1 MCMDSKA
8 GAMMGSDADGADAT
22 LAEERLVHEEYKVW
36 KKNTPFLY
44 DVIITKALEWPSLT
58 AQWLPDRREPPGAPF
73 AVHKLLLGTHTSAG
87 VPNYLTLADVRVPSA
102 AAAADVAQYA
112 AEHAANPLP
121 SSSAAGGGGGGGG
134 GASAGDGGVGGYGAG
149 PASKIEIV
157 QEIPHDGEVNR
168 ARYMPQNAFLV
179 ATKTVSSDV
188 LLFDTS
194 KHPSKPPA
202 DGRAAPQA
210 RLSGHTK
217 EGYGLSWSLQQPGA
231 LASAADDGLV
241 VTWDVGANGSAT
253 VGGGRGGRPAKLNP
267 TATYAAHDGVVED
280 VAWHNHHAH
289 LLASVGDDRRLLVW
303 DTRSP
308 SRAPAP
314 SSRSGAHKAEINS
327 VAFNPFSE
335 FVLATGSADHSVALW
350 DLRSMRAKVHSCD
363 WHTDEVLTVAWS
375 PFHEAV
381 LASAGADRRVNVW
394 NLACIGEEQEKEDAE
409 DGPPELMFIHGGHTG
424 KLSDLAWSGT
434 DAWLLASVAEDNM
447 VQTWSVAEELVDAVD
462 GGEDDEEG
470 GEPLQGATPA
480 GGAGGVVGKAGGLPG
495 AANAPL
501 RDEDLE

>member
-1 MCMDSKA
+1 
-8 GAMMGSDADGADAT
+8 MMAVDTNGGGGGDPSVPDD
-22 LAEERLVHEEYKVW
+22 RLITEEYKVW

-58 AQWLPDRREPPGAPF
+58 VQWLPDRREPPGVNYAI
-73 AVHKLLLGTHTSAG
+73 HKLLLGTHTSTG
-87 VPNYLTLADVRVPSA
+87 VPNHLKLADVRVPSA
-102 AAAADVAQYA
+102 AAAADVAAYA

-121 SSSAAGGGGGGGG
+121 PAGAAGAAA
-134 GASAGDGGVGGYGAG
+134 GAAAAAAADGGVGGYGAG
-149 PASKIEIV
+149 PASTKIEVV

-179 ATKTVSSDV
+179 ATKAVDGDV

-202 DGRAAPQA
+202 GGVCCPQA
-210 RLSGHTK
+210 RLGGHTK
-217 EGYGLSWSLQQPGA
+217 EGYGLSWSLQKQGA

-241 VTWDVGANGSAT
+241 VTWDVNASGTGTAGGGGGG
-253 VGGGRGGRPAKLNP
+253 GGGRGSRSAKMQP
-267 TATYAAHDGVVED
+267 TATYAAHDGVVGD

-303 DTRSP
+303 DTRAA
-308 SRAPAP
+308 SRKPAP
-314 SSRSGAHKAEINS
+314 TSRSAAHKAEINS

-335 FVLATGSADHSVALW
+335 FVLATGSSDKSVALW
-350 DLRSMRAKVHSCD
+350 DLRNMTAKVHSAD
-363 WHTDEVLTVAWS
+363 WHTDDVLTVAWS

-381 LASAGADRRVNVW
+381 LASAAADRRVNVW
-394 NLACIGEEQEKEDAE
+394 NLARIGEEQESEDAE
-409 DGPPELMFIHGGHTG
+409 DGPPELMFIHGGHTD
-424 KLSDLAWSGT
+424 KMSDFAWSGT

-462 GGEDDEEG
+462 GAEEEDEGADPPEG
-470 GEPLQGATPA
+470 GRPAA
-480 GGAGGVVGKAGGLPG
+480 GGAGAQMV
-495 AANAPL
+495 